1 MCASPPDLV
10 DLGLNMKNAI
20 ILSVLLGVMGISS
33 AQSYVGASL
42 TLNKYDIG
50 CAANNTCK
58 NKLDGYDFRVGSKLS
73 PEHVVDIADVL
84 KFDRVQV
91 GLARFGR
98 VQAAGSKSELYYNW
112 AGGTSTRAISTSNS
126 IAANALYVAALTRS
140 NLATNFDLVGKLGLA
155 YVTTTSS
162 YRSSGITEGS
172 RVENHFAPLLGLG
185 LEYGLI
191 EGVSLDAG
199 FDVTRFRA
207 DGRSGTI
214 KSVRI
219 GANYTF

>member
-1 MCASPPDLV
+1 
-10 DLGLNMKNAI
+10 MKNAV
-20 ILSVLLGVMGISS
+20 ILSALLGFLGISS

-42 TLNKYDIG
+42 TLNKYAIG

-58 NKLDGYDFRVGSKLS
+58 NKLDGYDFRVGSKFS

-84 KFDRVQV
+84 KIDRVEV
-91 GLARFGR
+91 GVARFGR
-98 VQAAGSKSELYYNW
+98 VQSAGSKSELYYNGV
-112 AGGTSTRAISTSNS
+112 GGTSTRVVSTANS
-126 IAANALYVAALTRS
+126 IAANALYIAALSRS
-140 NLATNFDLVGKLGLA
+140 NVATDFDLVGKLGLA
-155 YVTTTSS
+155 YVTSTSS
-162 YRSSGITEGS
+162 YRSRGISEGS

-199 FDVTRFRA
+199 FDITRFRT
-207 DGRSGTI
+207 DGRSGAI

-219 GANYTF
+219 GANYTY